1 MEGRD
6 QSCAYQR
13 DSEPFRAFARLDLGR
28 TLPNQLS
35 SLSFPSSPLPPANLY
50 PPSRSLYSLSYNAS
64 ALVNKANCVFQRGD
78 VGAAKDL
85 YLEALGVEA
94 GCLEGESRGE
104 CFTSK
109 TLCLVAR
116 GVVL

>member
-1 MEGRD
+1 M
-6 QSCAYQR
+6 
-13 DSEPFRAFARLDLGR
+13 
-28 TLPNQLS
+28 
-35 SLSFPSSPLPPANLY
+35 
-50 PPSRSLYSLSYNAS
+50 
-64 ALVNKANCVFQRGD
+64 
-78 VGAAKDL
+78 GAAKDL

-109 TLCLVAR
+109 TPCLVAR